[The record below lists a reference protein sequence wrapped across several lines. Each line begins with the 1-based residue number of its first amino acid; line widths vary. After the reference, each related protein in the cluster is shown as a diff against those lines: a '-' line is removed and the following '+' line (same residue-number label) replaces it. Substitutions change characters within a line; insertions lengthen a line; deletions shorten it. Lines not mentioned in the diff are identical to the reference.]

1 MSEQAVAQ
9 GPGPIVV
16 HERDSQQTVL
26 PARSGE
32 LTPMAMISLAIEKD
46 APIERLE
53 KLMDLQERWEAN
65 EARKAYFAAM
75 SAFRANVPTITKNK
89 RVTYTSNDGTS
100 ETDYRHAS
108 LDHICDSVN
117 PALSEQGLSYH
128 WDTKL
133 ENQVIYVT
141 CVVTHIQGHTAE
153 TTLSSVADKSG
164 GKNGIQAIGSAVTY
178 LQRYTLL
185 AALGLS
191 TEDQDDDGAAAGERG
206 PQNEAQ
212 PSGVVN
218 DAQVKAIMRALESK
232 GIPVEEFCR
241 RYNIERVTQ
250 LGEERFEL
258 ALNTINKAT
267 KRG

>member
-1 MSEQAVAQ
+1 M
-9 GPGPIVV
+9 
-16 HERDSQQTVL
+16 
-26 PARSGE
+26 
-32 LTPMAMISLAIEKD
+32 TPMAMISLAIEKD

-75 SAFRANVPTITKNK
+75 AAFRANVPTITKNK

-100 ETDYRHAS
+100 TTDYRHAT
-108 LDHICDSVN
+108 LDHICEVVN
-117 PALSEQGLSYH
+117 PVLAEQGLSYH

-141 CVVTHIQGHTAE
+141 CVVTHVRGHTAE
-153 TTLSSVADKSG
+153 TTLSSIPDKSG

-191 TEDQDDDGAAAGERG
+191 TEEQDDDGVAGGDRDQAE
-206 PQNEAQ
+206 QQWAQ
-212 PSGVVN
+212 PQGGITPEQAAKLRN
-218 DAQVKAIMRALESK
+218 ALRVA
-232 GIPVEEFCR
+232 GITEASFCR
-241 RYNIERVTQ
+241 HRAINIDYLEALPAR
-250 LGEERFEL
+250 RFPGAMKFL
-258 ALNTINKAT
+258 QDKAQ
-267 KRG
+267 GANQ